1 MNTKMPSLSAVI
13 VAIVPMLVAQASTP
27 AAANAQGVRLD
38 LVAFVVRPGLDHRSG
53 QVFERL
59 GRFRAG
65 IGFDAG
71 IGYDVRQFGATL
83 SAGVAGLEIGEPIT
97 RDGIGMGRETG
108 IYSSTALVGH
118 WLPRYFAG
126 RWHPSLSVG
135 YVRSSLNNVLL
146 AGDSLPEFARSLGG
160 DPPDSVRRPVGVSG
174 SGARLGVSFQRW
186 ISAQDFSG
194 RMEMNVSATLD
205 AMMFRRV
212 TYDRRRAPIPD
223 PAFAMIPRLSVA
235 LRWSPRAASD
245 PRM

>member
-1 MNTKMPSLSAVI
+1 MPNLTAV
-13 VAIVPMLVAQASTP
+13 LVALIPTLLAHALTP
-27 AAANAQGVRLD
+27 TGVHAQGVRLD
-38 LVAFVVRPGLDHRSG
+38 LVAFGVRPSLDPGSG
-53 QVFERL
+53 RVFERL

-65 IGFDAG
+65 IGVEAG

-83 SAGVAGLEIGEPIT
+83 SAAVAGLEIGELIT

-108 IYSSTALVGH
+108 IYSSAALVGH

-126 RWHPSLSVG
+126 RWRPSLSVG

-194 RMEMNVSATLD
+194 RMAMNVSATLD

-223 PAFAMIPRLSVA
+223 PAIAMIPRLSVA